1 MITVGG
7 KEADRRKI
15 SGYHGFACHA
25 IICSYDDVLIRRR
38 LYRRERLA

>member
-7 KEADRRKI
+7 KEADRRQI
-15 SGYHGFACHA
+15 GGYHGFACHA